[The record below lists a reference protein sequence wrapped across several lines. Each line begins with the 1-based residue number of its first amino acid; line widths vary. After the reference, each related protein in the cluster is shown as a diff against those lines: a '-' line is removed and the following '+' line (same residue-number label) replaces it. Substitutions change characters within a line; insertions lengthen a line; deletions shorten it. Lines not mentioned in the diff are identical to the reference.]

1 MHVLLLLV
9 AAPTCSSTPIS
20 TSSEFWDT
28 LPMGIHGGIAHRLSG
43 DIIALAKF
51 SVVAVDPIEGPVT
64 TPPIHVV
71 VLKLEEGARSRG
83 GRCCRIFMRGYIDDV
98 TFRRPPCTSPY
109 HADCSANASACAV
122 ENNLVRTL
130 KSVKAIDSTVITMV
144 YLNSILMMPYFR
156 LSQKMYA
163 NASALLLRDS
173 AGKLMSFAG
182 DGGSGFFCENFPT
195 YDLTQAAAGAAILAD
210 FAEMQ
215 ASGVV
220 DGVYLDKSAT
230 WPGFGDN
237 VAQGKD
243 TICQHDCYTMT
254 PAQTAAYIAG
264 RLELFRGFDK
274 ACGLSGLCSIDYRVA
289 IPPPLGAAAITDS
302 YIPRSMHIFRHDA
315 VQGLEV
321 FPNETITF
329 VRSMEGQTQ
338 RLLWYG
344 TCQTQDQVAFFL
356 VMAWEGCYC
365 MTFSNDDTAAQ
376 LWTAGYHYG
385 TKLGAPNGAA
395 TLVNDKTWIRSFAG
409 GAKARYDLN
418 TNVGKVIW
426 PAHDV
431 ATGSDGKIIRF

>member
-1 MHVLLLLV
+1 
-9 AAPTCSSTPIS
+9 
-20 TSSEFWDT
+20 
-28 LPMGIHGGIAHRLSG
+28 MGIHGGIAHRPSS
-43 DIIALAKF
+43 DFAALAKY
-51 SVVAVDPIEGPVT
+51 SVVVVDPIEG
-64 TPPIHVV
+64 
-71 VLKLEEGARSRG
+71 
-83 GRCCRIFMRGYIDDV
+83 
-98 TFRRPPCTSPY
+98 PPCTSPY
-109 HADCSANASACAV
+109 HGDCSANASACAV

-130 KSVKAIDSTVITMV
+130 KSVKAVDSTVITMA

-156 LSQKMYA
+156 LSEKMYA
-163 NASALLLRDS
+163 NASELLLRDKT
-173 AGKLMSFAG
+173 GKLMTFAG
-182 DGGSGFFCENFPT
+182 DGGSGFFCEQFPT
-195 YDLTQAAAGAAILAD
+195 YDLTQAAAAAAILAD

-215 ASGVV
+215 ASGAV

-237 VAQGKD
+237 TAQGSN

-274 ACGLSGLCSIDYRVA
+274 ACGTSGLCSVDYRVA
-289 IPPPLGAAAITDS
+289 MPAPYGAAAITHS

-356 VMAWEGCYC
+356 VMAWQGCYC
-365 MTFSNDDTAAQ
+365 MTFSNEDTAAE
-376 LWTAGYHYG
+376 LWAHGYHYG
-385 TKLGAPNGAA
+385 TKLGAPKGAA
-395 TLVNDKTWIRSFAG
+395 TLVNGKTWVRSFAG
-409 GAKARYDLN
+409 GAQARYDLN

-426 PAHDV
+426 PRQDGV
-431 ATGSDGKIIRF
+431 AGRSEPGSD